1 MLPRKKAKFT
11 SVLLIMIMILAFF
24 SGCSSNK
31 DSGEEKAS
39 GDGASKET
47 AAENVKDYDVVV
59 IGGGA
64 AGLSAAIE
72 ASDAGSKVALL
83 EKMPFV
89 GGSTLLSGGIIY
101 ATGSEIQEKAG
112 VQDSVDDLVNY
123 WMERS
128 EGHADETLLR
138 TVAERS
144 GDTINWLV
152 NDVGVELPNLNPAGT
167 SPVLRA
173 HSTVDGGNGIIAP
186 LKAYAEGKKV
196 EFFLET
202 AAKKFIQS
210 DDGAIT
216 GVIAVDKNDKEITF
230 NAKSV
235 VLATGG
241 FDRNEDLMKKYNPDG
256 MGKDNTNYVGMG
268 NTGDGLLM
276 AEKAG
281 AEIIGNAGVIGI
293 RGVEGEPNFES
304 EVSMIMWSPYLLV
317 NKEGKRFVNEA
328 TDYPIIHTALSKQ
341 TDKSAYLIFDG
352 STYNELLDKAVERK
366 EAFVSDSLEDLASQA
381 GLDKAAFAATVA
393 EYNGMVESGQDTL
406 FGKDMSKQ
414 TKIEKPK
421 FYAVKIA
428 SATIGTMTGVK
439 IDKDTHVLG
448 KDGKIIQN
456 LFAAGEVANGD
467 FFYKEYPAS
476 GTSIQMS
483 LTFGRIAGTNA
494 AADAK

>member
-1 MLPRKKAKFT
+1 MLSGKKAKFI
-11 SVLLIMIMILAFF
+11 SLFLSMIMILAFF
-24 SGCSSNK
+24 SGCSSK
-31 DSGEEKAS
+31 DSGEETSS
-39 GDGASKET
+39 GDDATKET
-47 AAENVKDYDVVV
+47 ATETVKDYDVVV

-72 ASDAGSKVALL
+72 ASEAGSKVVVL

-89 GGSTLLSGGIIY
+89 GGSTLISGGIIY
-101 ATGSEIQEKAG
+101 ATGSELQEKAG
-112 VQDSVDDLVNY
+112 VEDSVENLVNY

-128 EGHADETLLR
+128 EGHADEVLLR
-138 TVAERS
+138 TVAEKS

-152 NDVGVELPNLNPAGT
+152 NDVGVELPNLSPAGI

-173 HSTVDGGNGIIAP
+173 HSTTDGGNGIIAP
-186 LKAYAEGKKV
+186 LKAYAESKNV
-196 EFFLET
+196 EILLET
-202 AAKKFIQS
+202 TAKELIQS
-210 DDGAIT
+210 DDGQIT
-216 GVIAVDKNDKEITF
+216 GVKAVDKDDNEITF

-241 FDRNEDLMKKYNPDG
+241 FDRNEDLMKKYNPDL

-276 AEKAG
+276 AGEVG
-281 AEIIGNAGVIGI
+281 AEIVGNGGVIGI

-328 TDYPIIHTALSKQ
+328 TDYPIIHTALSQQ

-352 STYNELLDKAVERK
+352 TTYNELLDKAVERG

-381 GLDKAAFAATVA
+381 GLDKDVFAATVT
-393 EYNGMVESGQDTL
+393 EYNSMVESGQDTL

-414 TKIEKPK
+414 TKIENAK
-421 FYAVKIA
+421 FYAVKVV

-439 IDKDTHVLG
+439 IDADTHVLDKEG
-448 KDGKIIQN
+448 QPIPN
-456 LFAAGEVANGD
+456 LYAAGEVANGD
-467 FFYKEYPAS
+467 FFYREYPAS

-494 AADAK
+494 AEK